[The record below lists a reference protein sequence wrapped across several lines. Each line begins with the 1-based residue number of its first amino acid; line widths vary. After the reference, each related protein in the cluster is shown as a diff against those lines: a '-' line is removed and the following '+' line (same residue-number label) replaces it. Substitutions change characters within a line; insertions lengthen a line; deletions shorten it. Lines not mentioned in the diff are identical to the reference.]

1 MAPLDTQKNQ
11 GLEMLLDNDTKH
23 PGLDKNLVFLVVDD
37 FETMR
42 RVTINQLRQLGAE
55 KILTAKDGLEALRLL
70 KSQTVH
76 VVLSDWNMPVMNG
89 LELLKKIRSDEK
101 LFTLPFIMITA
112 EAERPRVEEAITSGV
127 TSLLLKPY
135 SANQLRLR
143 LEGAFSW
150 KPRKVIEVVSV
161 PVAVQSADGGGANDQ
176 PQRVSIDIN
185 YNPGPAV
192 TLATLAPKKVERPT
206 ILIVDDTPDNLL
218 LLSQLLKDEY
228 RIRLA
233 QNGAKAL
240 EICTSDNP
248 PDLVLLDIMMPDM
261 DGFEVAKRMREHPNS
276 ENTPVIFVTAM
287 TSADARLK
295 GLDLGAVD
303 FVTKP
308 VDPELLKPR
317 VRNFMRYVQI
327 RKNLQADYDAMI
339 EVAQLREDVE
349 HITRHD
355 MKGPLAGVLGL
366 VQGLMDDGHMG
377 KSQMAQLRLVEET
390 TLQVL
395 NMINLS
401 SELFKIETHRF
412 ELHAVPVNVVDILQ
426 RIIEMNRITYAG
438 KSLAFSITTD
448 SATGANVPQALG
460 DAMLCYSVFQ
470 NLLKNA
476 CEAAP
481 DSTKILVKFYNLSP
495 LRIVIENTGAVPA
508 NIRDRFFDK
517 FITSGK
523 QGGTGLGTY
532 SAKLLTEA
540 QNGSVELAVSD
551 ETNTTS
557 ISVVLPRAPAV

>member
-1 MAPLDTQKNQ
+1 
-11 GLEMLLDNDTKH
+11 
-23 PGLDKNLVFLVVDD
+23 
-37 FETMR
+37 
-42 RVTINQLRQLGAE
+42 
-55 KILTAKDGLEALRLL
+55 
-70 KSQTVH
+70 
-76 VVLSDWNMPVMNG
+76 
-89 LELLKKIRSDEK
+89 
-101 LFTLPFIMITA
+101 
-112 EAERPRVEEAITSGV
+112 
-127 TSLLLKPY
+127 
-135 SANQLRLR
+135 LRLR

-161 PVAVQSADGGGANDQ
+161 PVAVQSADGGGANNQ

-192 TLATLAPKKVERPT
+192 TLPTLAPKKVERPT

-233 QNGAKAL
+233 QNGTKAL

-355 MKGPLAGVLGL
+355 IKGPLAGVLGL

-377 KSQMAQLRLVEET
+377 KSQMEQLRLVEET

-426 RIIEMNRITYAG
+426 RIIEMNRITYAS

-557 ISVVLPRAPAV
+557 IAVVLPRAPAV